1 MAQTESQA
9 RAALSSAERASL
21 EPPHD
26 CDESGHDWQSVGTAE
41 DGTRFSRCRV
51 CGKVDES

>member
-1 MAQTESQA
+1 MAQTDAQ
-9 RAALSSAERASL
+9 RQAALSSAAHASL
-21 EPPHD
+21 EPPAD
-26 CDESGHDWQSVGTAE
+26 CEEGHDWQSVGTAE